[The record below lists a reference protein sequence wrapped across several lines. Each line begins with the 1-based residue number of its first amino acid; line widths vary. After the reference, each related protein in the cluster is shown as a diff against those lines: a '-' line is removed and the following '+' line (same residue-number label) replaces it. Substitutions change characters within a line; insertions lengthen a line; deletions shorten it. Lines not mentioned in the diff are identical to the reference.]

1 MRRKLQRQR
10 EVQREMERSNL
21 DAEMDLA
28 GLDPDVDLDPEYL
41 ATVTVDELQDLVK
54 SDIVEAERLL
64 DELEKR

>member
-1 MRRKLQRQR
+1 M
-10 EVQREMERSNL
+10 
-21 DAEMDLA
+21 
-28 GLDPDVDLDPEYL
+28 DPEYL